1 MSTAVV
7 TIVRGRRRHL
17 FAQQRGLRLG
27 SRLPDVSVVV
37 GMGDPAAA
45 ASVAGGP
52 LAGTGCTLIG
62 FDLAGPPPSP
72 SPSPS
77 PGGWPTAGGVIEP
90 DARSATDPLPLAA
103 ARNAGARAA
112 LDAGADVLIF
122 LDVDCVP
129 APALVDTYAAAVAG
143 EDGPALHCGVVHYLA
158 EGVDAT
164 VRHPAHL
171 RGRAPAS
178 RPRPAPGRSIPSD
191 DWPLFWSLSFAVSA
205 ATWGKLGGFSEEYCG
220 YGAEDTDLSYRAF
233 RAGIGLRWLGGAD
246 AYHQYHHSPSPPTQ
260 HLHDI
265 VRNAGVFHRRWGFWP
280 MQGWLT
286 AFADL
291 GLARYDAGRDEWH
304 VVAPLPDRA
313 AAGR

>member
-27 SRLPDVSVVV
+27 SRPPDVSVVV

-72 SPSPS
+72 SPSP
-77 PGGWPTAGGVIEP
+77 GARPTAGGVIEP